1 MEQNSQS
8 WNYRSC
14 WHQTGPLLVFG
25 TVENR
30 TPIHSTKRHQWNW
43 SLPPPKVSSGKVSRL
58 LLPVDIVA
66 ISQAPSPAVRR

>member
-1 MEQNSQS
+1 MEQTRRADTQLL
-8 WNYRSC
+8 
-14 WHQTGPLLVFG
+14 HQTDPLLVSYVKTVPLSTVPKG
-25 TVENR
+25 T
-30 TPIHSTKRHQWNW
+30 QWNW